1 MALGPMS
8 TPRRSCPRSSG
19 TPRTPTGRRPLPNVL
34 SSKGHAAGAARV
46 GGGLEEALRSAA
58 HGVDP
63 AEEHGGLIVGE
74 YALIEGEIR
83 LAGTD
88 LVGKEVTLGVQA
100 RSADGGFQREPVVHY
115 VHEDLHYGRRDA
127 GGAGRS

>member
-1 MALGPMS
+1 MALGPIS

-19 TPRTPTGRRPLPNVL
+19 TPRTPTGQRPLRDVL

-46 GGGLEEALRSAA
+46 GGGLEEALRSAT

-63 AEEHGGLIVGE
+63 AEEHGGLVIGE
-74 YALIEGEIR
+74 YSLIERETR
-83 LAGTD
+83 LAGTG
-88 LVGKEVTLGVQA
+88 LVGEEVTLGVQA
-100 RSADGGFQREPVVHY
+100 RRADGGFQREPEVHH
-115 VHEDLHYGRRDA
+115 VHEDLHYGCWDT